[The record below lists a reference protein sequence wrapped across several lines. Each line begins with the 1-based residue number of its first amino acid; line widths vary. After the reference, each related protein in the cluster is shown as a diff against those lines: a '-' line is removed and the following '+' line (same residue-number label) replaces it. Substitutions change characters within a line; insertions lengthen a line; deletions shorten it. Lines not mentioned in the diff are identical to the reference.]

1 MRGTN
6 LLQSVELA
14 VGLGMLLW
22 FVALLLVPGLVAF
35 LHELPW
41 LLGGIRVPLFGV
53 NPHYIAGANVSPP
66 VVVLCACLGL
76 AACYRLLAARRRD

>member
-1 MRGTN
+1 MRASN

-22 FVALLLVPGLVAF
+22 FVAFLLAPGIVGF

-41 LLGGIRVPLFGV
+41 LVGGIRVPLFGV
-53 NPHYIAGANVSPP
+53 NPHFFAGARLSPS
-66 VVVLCACLGL
+66 VVVLCAGL
-76 AACYRLLAARRRD
+76 SLAICYGLLAARRRG